1 MKSAVKNIE
10 WLDTL
15 RALAT
20 VGVIIIHNSTPV
32 VNMTYGRDMNF
43 WWIGNSVD
51 SAVRFAVPLFLMLSG
66 ATLLSKE
73 YKLGEFYKKRVVRV
87 LVPLLFWMLCYWV
100 FRWAMLESW
109 QQPKEFSAVMHWAR
123 DLFLSEGISKHFWY
137 VYMILF
143 IYLFV
148 PFLGKA
154 VRALS
159 NSWLLTLLVA
169 WVVLF
174 IALRPIPINFYRWSD
189 FFGYKLLGY
198 FLYTG
203 YLVLGYYLMR
213 IRLTWSKTRMVAAAI
228 FILSIASSAIYTYFA
243 SKNAHRLDL
252 SIYSYLTVN
261 TAIQSIAL
269 FIWAKDL
276 HIGNRF
282 LSGLQKTISNYSY
295 GIYLVHII
303 VIGIFFRNNIFWTMA
318 HPLISLPIIVLAT
331 LVCSFAIIFVL
342 RKIPFGKYIS
352 G

>member
-32 VNMTYGRDMNF
+32 VNMTYARDMDF
-43 WWIGNSVD
+43 WWIGNIVD

-73 YKLGEFYKKRVVRV
+73 YQLAEFYKKRVARV
-87 LVPLLFWMLCYWV
+87 LVPLLFWMLCYWI
-100 FRWAMLESW
+100 FRWAMLKPS
-109 QQPKEFSAVMHWAR
+109 QQPKDLSTIILWAK

-154 VRALS
+154 VRKLS
-159 NSWLLTLLVA
+159 NSWLLAMLVA

-213 IRLTWSKTRMVAAAI
+213 IRLTWNKTRFFAAVI
-228 FILSIASSAIYTYFA
+228 FILSIACSAIYTYFA

-269 FIWAKDL
+269 FIGAKDL

-282 LSGLQKTISNYSY
+282 ILWMMQTISNYSY

-331 LVCSFAIIFVL
+331 LVCSFTIIFAL
-342 RKIPFGKYIS
+342 RKIPGGRYIA